1 MPATRIYWQTQP
13 QFNPFI
19 RELEQLFD
27 RAKIPNPSQKSTPQS
42 GVVKLRPRV
51 ELRENSQ
58 AYRVRV
64 ELPGVDRQNIEVSAS
79 DRTLKIVGRR
89 HRDRPEDRPLVSE
102 WRYGIFERVL
112 SLPEAIDNTEVS
124 ADLDNGILSVILPKL
139 SAQRPQSVKV
149 RIGNAVSPT
158 VTSEPLATEPTDVAT
173 SEENTE
179 EKTTDAATS
188 EEKIPGETSE
198 RIPSDLTDDVW
209 VTQ

>member
-27 RAKIPNPSQKSTPQS
+27 RANIPNLSQKSTSQPE
-42 GVVKLRPRV
+42 VVKLRPRV
-51 ELRENSQ
+51 EIIEHSQ

-102 WRYGIFERVL
+102 LRYGIFERVL

-124 ADLDNGILSVILPKL
+124 ADLDNGILSVVLPKL
-139 SAQRPQSVKV
+139 AAKRPQSVKV

-158 VTSEPLATEPTDVAT
+158 VTSEPSETEPTDVAT
-173 SEENTE
+173 SEEKAPDE
-179 EKTTDAATS
+179 
-188 EEKIPGETSE
+188 IPAQ
-198 RIPSDLTDDVW
+198 IPSDFTEDVW

>member
-27 RAKIPNPSQKSTPQS
+27 RAHIPNPSQKSTSQS
-42 GVVKLRPRV
+42 GAVKLRPRV

-64 ELPGVDRQNIEVSAS
+64 ELPGVARQHIEVSAS

-112 SLPEAIDNTEVS
+112 SLPEAIDRTEVS
-124 ADLDNGILSVILPKL
+124 ADLDNGILSIVLPKL
-139 SAQRPQSVKV
+139 SAKRPQSVKV

-158 VTSEPLATEPTDVAT
+158 VTSEPLETEPTDVAT

-179 EKTTDAATS
+179 EKTSDAATS
-188 EEKIPGETSE
+188 EEKIPVETPE
-198 RIPSDLTDDVW
+198 QIPSDLTEDVW